1 MIEVT
6 SFLWPITITHGLS
19 VLGQACQ
26 HHYDNASLL
35 PYHLKIKNRL
45 LITQYLSILPKTP
58 FLLRWILEDEK
69 NCKEVHTE
77 INILLF
83 YRFIEGNIFVLI
95 SINHHIKV
103 YINGTEKLTY
113 HMYVYFLIY
122 QSDFYCITWMT
133 FSASIKTHLKA

>member
-6 SFLWPITITHGLS
+6 SFLRPITITHGLS

-26 HHYDNASLL
+26 HYYDNASLL

-69 NCKEVHTE
+69 NCKEKDNIYLKNYQQQTVDCSHGIVHLL
-77 INILLF
+77 IN
-83 YRFIEGNIFVLI
+83 
-95 SINHHIKV
+95 
-103 YINGTEKLTY
+103 
-113 HMYVYFLIY
+113 
-122 QSDFYCITWMT
+122 
-133 FSASIKTHLKA
+133 

>member
-6 SFLWPITITHGLS
+6 SFLRPITITHGLS

-45 LITQYLSILPKTP
+45 LITRYLSILPKTP

-69 NCKEVHTE
+69 NCKEKDNIYLKNYQQQTVDCSHGIVHLL
-77 INILLF
+77 IN
-83 YRFIEGNIFVLI
+83 
-95 SINHHIKV
+95 
-103 YINGTEKLTY
+103 
-113 HMYVYFLIY
+113 
-122 QSDFYCITWMT
+122 
-133 FSASIKTHLKA
+133 